1 MSLKIK
7 NIGKLVT
14 YNSSSA
20 KLEEFTN
27 QEILISDGKIEKIGN
42 DIGDAEQEVDASG
55 GLVTP
60 GFVDSHTHPV
70 FTDLREE
77 EFAVRAAGKSYQE
90 IAAEG
95 GGILSTVRGV
105 RDASEDVLEEKVV
118 RRLNQFL
125 ALGTT
130 TVEAKS
136 GYGLS
141 VEDELKSLK
150 AIKKAGERSN
160 VDVVLTFLGAHDFP
174 AEYRERKDEYVSL
187 VCEEMIPTVA
197 EENLAEFCD
206 VFCENGWFDVEQS
219 RKILVTAADYGLK
232 SRLHADEFEDSGA
245 ASLAAELRA
254 ASADHLMHV
263 SDEGL
268 VKMKEA
274 GVVATLLPGTTFF
287 LGKSE
292 YAPARKILDSG
303 ITVALATDY
312 NPGSCFIQSMPIIMN
327 LACLHLDMT
336 VEEVFQAATFGGA
349 SALLRQDSVGSIE
362 VGKQADLV
370 IWDLEELPEIAYRAE
385 ESRIQKII
393 KSGELVNKL

>member
-1 MSLKIK
+1 MQSKILESGESIFPVSLTIIEFYLFMSLKIK

-20 KLEEFTN
+20 KVEEFTN

-187 VCEEMIPTVA
+187 V
-197 EENLAEFCD
+197 
-206 VFCENGWFDVEQS
+206 
-219 RKILVTAADYGLK
+219 
-232 SRLHADEFEDSGA
+232 
-245 ASLAAELRA
+245 
-254 ASADHLMHV
+254 
-263 SDEGL
+263 
-268 VKMKEA
+268 
-274 GVVATLLPGTTFF
+274 
-287 LGKSE
+287 
-292 YAPARKILDSG
+292 
-303 ITVALATDY
+303 
-312 NPGSCFIQSMPIIMN
+312 
-327 LACLHLDMT
+327 
-336 VEEVFQAATFGGA
+336 
-349 SALLRQDSVGSIE
+349 
-362 VGKQADLV
+362 
-370 IWDLEELPEIAYRAE
+370 
-385 ESRIQKII
+385 
-393 KSGELVNKL
+393 